1 MKFNEYSYELASVFK
16 LPDGSEVDNKTVK
29 EKIQWMHQNFT
40 GFSNYTAT
48 ISQLQ
53 FNLADDEGTGFS
65 EGTVL
70 YDAALENGEEVH
82 FSGAFKLFFIYDY
95 DMWQINYFNWPGFS
109 W

>member
-1 MKFNEYSYELASVFK
+1 M
-16 LPDGSEVDNKTVK
+16 K
-29 EKIQWMHQNFT
+29 EKIQWMHQSFT

-65 EGTVL
+65 EGTVA
-70 YDAALENGEEVH
+70 YDAALENGEMVH
-82 FSGAFKLFFIYDY
+82 FSGPFKLSFIYDY
-95 DMWQINYFNWPGFS
+95 NMWQVNYFNWPGFS